1 MSMGSS
7 SGSNNSFD
15 AEELSQIQTRCI
27 QLRKEKDLLRESQS
41 QSFELIRRLE
51 QHVKKLSEAR
61 AEDKEQMA
69 KLERELSNCSQEI
82 DYLQDQLN
90 ARNNE
95 VNCLGDHAQSLEL
108 KVTDM
113 ENLEAMV
120 GSLREE
126 LKRSDTEHL
135 FLVQELENKEL
146 ELKNSRLR
154 IEKLE
159 EKLSLVRLE
168 YQCEVESMKLDLMS
182 FEQSFFEADKIEEGS
197 TEEKASIDGMI
208 KNLEFQIKEAQN
220 VIKCLDEENKELR
233 EKLDT
238 SERNARLFC
247 QKMEHQFPDWL
258 ENKDAQSSSSEPEKD
273 TSICGEILGPLLS
286 KLVNTRRGPDA
297 DLKDKMENMSCQI
310 REYELLVRQLKE
322 ELRDEKLKAKEEAE
336 DLAQEMA
343 ELRYQIT
350 GLLEEECKRRA
361 CIEQISLQRIAKL
374 EAQIEK
380 ERCKSFN
387 DARHICEE

>member
-1 MSMGSS
+1 M
-7 SGSNNSFD
+7 
-15 AEELSQIQTRCI
+15 
-27 QLRKEKDLLRESQS
+27 
-41 QSFELIRRLE
+41 
-51 QHVKKLSEAR
+51 V
-61 AEDKEQMA
+61 
-69 KLERELSNCSQEI
+69 
-82 DYLQDQLN
+82 
-90 ARNNE
+90 
-95 VNCLGDHAQSLEL
+95 
-108 KVTDM
+108 
-113 ENLEAMV
+113 NLEAMV

-220 VIKCLDEENKELR
+220 VIKRLDEENKELR

-247 QKMEHQFPDWL
+247 QKMENQFPDWL

-273 TSICGEILGPLLS
+273 TRC
-286 KLVNTRRGPDA
+286 
-297 DLKDKMENMSCQI
+297 DKYMYVLFS
-310 REYELLVRQLKE
+310 V
-322 ELRDEKLKAKEEAE
+322 
-336 DLAQEMA
+336 
-343 ELRYQIT
+343 
-350 GLLEEECKRRA
+350 
-361 CIEQISLQRIAKL
+361 
-374 EAQIEK
+374 
-380 ERCKSFN
+380 
-387 DARHICEE
+387 